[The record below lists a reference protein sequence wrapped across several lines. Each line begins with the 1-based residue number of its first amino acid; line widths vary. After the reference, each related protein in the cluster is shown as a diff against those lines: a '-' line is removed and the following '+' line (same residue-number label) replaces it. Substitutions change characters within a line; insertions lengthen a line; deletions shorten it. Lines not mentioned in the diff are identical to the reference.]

1 MAKKKEEPK
10 TVLERTYNV
19 PLRRRWMYVPKYKRA
34 KKAVTTLKVF
44 LIKHMK
50 PASDEKGRIQL
61 KIGKHLNDA
70 LWKHGMKN
78 PPHHIK
84 ITTTKDDKGVVFA
97 ELEGAPVEKPKEE
110 KKGKKEVKEA
120 EEKKEVKEEE
130 KPKEEAKKPEE
141 KKEVKEK
148 PKDEKKPEVKET
160 PKEASEVKKEE
171 PKQKVPKEEKKA

>member
-10 TVLERTYNV
+10 TVLERTYTV
-19 PLRRRWMYVPKYKRA
+19 PLRRRFRYVPKYKKA

-61 KIGKHLNDA
+61 KIGKYLNDF

-78 PPHHIK
+78 PPHHVK
-84 ITTTKDDKGVVFA
+84 ITTTKDDKGVVYA
-97 ELEGAPVEKPKEE
+97 ELEGAPVSKPKEE
-110 KKGKKEVKEA
+110 KGKKAK
-120 EEKKEVKEEE
+120 EEKKEVKKEE

-141 KKEVKEK
+141 KVKEEK
-148 PKDEKKPEVKET
+148 PKTEEKAP
-160 PKEASEVKKEE
+160 EVKKEE
-171 PKQKVPKEEKKA
+171 PKKEDPKESKTEEKKE